1 MKKKLSKSIKKH
13 IRKEKAQIRRGVLDK
28 KRQEQLI
35 KKLSEKFEK

>member
-13 IRKEKAQIRRGVLDK
+13 IRKEKARIRRGVLDK
-28 KRQEQLI
+28 KKQEQLI